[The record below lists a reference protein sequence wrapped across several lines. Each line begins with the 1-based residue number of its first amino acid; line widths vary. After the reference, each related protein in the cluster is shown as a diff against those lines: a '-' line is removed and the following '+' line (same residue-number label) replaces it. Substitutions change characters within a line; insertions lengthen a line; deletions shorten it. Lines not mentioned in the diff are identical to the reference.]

1 MLMNPADSGSVLAV
15 YHFCRAIVCHCRVI
29 LHDGNHREVLYVMVA
44 PSYTIIEHL
53 LKCPMSRPDPLEV
66 EEFRKIC
73 AKTFR
78 IVFTALFVDQI
89 FALILLSDDHVEY
102 FAELV
107 DFLFGVVQTKTD
119 PEGARDR

>member
-15 YHFCRAIVCHCRVI
+15 YHFCRAIVGHCRVI

-44 PSYTIIEHL
+44 PSYTIMERL
-53 LKCPMSRPDPLEV
+53 LKCPMSRPDPLEG
-66 EEFRKIC
+66 EEFREIC
-73 AKTFR
+73 GKAFR
-78 IVFTALFVDQI
+78 IVLAALFVDQI
-89 FALILLSDDHVEY
+89 FALILLSDDHIEY

-107 DFLFGVVQTKTD
+107 DFLFCVIEAETD